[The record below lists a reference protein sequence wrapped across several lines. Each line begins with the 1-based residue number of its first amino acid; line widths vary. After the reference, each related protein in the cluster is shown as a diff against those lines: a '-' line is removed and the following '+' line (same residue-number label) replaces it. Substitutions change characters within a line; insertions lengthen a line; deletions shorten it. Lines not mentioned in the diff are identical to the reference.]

1 MTSIFDHYSLM
12 MNPQSNDAVITEN
25 MTLDPDPE
33 WRCVVHAVCAFGI
46 LISMRGTV
54 GCGFGVNARF
64 SCS

>member
-54 GCGFGVNARF
+54 G
-64 SCS
+64 